1 MNAYLIR
8 SFWFKVN
15 FPIYT
20 IAIPAEAVVSVM
32 WMTSYS
38 LEMQICSAL
47 SWRLCYCIDSKH
59 CDNLY
64 SPCIGRHEALFFLS
78 GDTKIKQSGCWV
90 IGQLRSSLSQ
100 GISLCTALEP
110 ADLRAV
116 ITPWTYSSTGFFCLG
131 FWCCSSNR
139 KFSSDTELLYFKK
152 NIDPSDP
159 IDSHICGNSNAV
171 D

>member
-8 SFWFKVN
+8 LFWFKVN
-15 FPIYT
+15 FHICSV
-20 IAIPAEAVVSVM
+20 ANPAEVVVSVVC
-32 WMTSYS
+32 MTSYS

-47 SWRLCYCIDSKH
+47 SWYLCYCIDRKY
-59 CDNLY
+59 CGNLY

-110 ADLRAV
+110 ADLGAV
-116 ITPWTYSSTGFFCLG
+116 ITPWAYSSTGFFVLI

-139 KFSSDTELLYFKK
+139 KFSSDTELLYFRKS
-152 NIDPSDP
+152 IDPLGL